1 MTKMKDFFD
10 GYVVEFDWKDVTLM
24 KICMCTF
31 GILLGMNVK
40 YKQKWITRF
49 FASLCF
55 LGTAILLC
63 MRALDIAYPEP
74 EVVEMEDME
83 AVEEL
88 EVVADIETMK
98 KEESAEMIEPVEE
111 TAMAMEA

>member
-1 MTKMKDFFD
+1 MSKMKDFFD

-24 KICMCTF
+24 KVCMCTF

-55 LGTAILLC
+55 LGTATLLC

-74 EVVEMEDME
+74 EAVDVEDME
-83 AVEEL
+83 SVEDL
-88 EVVADIETMK
+88 EIVTDIETMK
-98 KEESAEMIEPVEE
+98 KEEPAEIAESVEE
-111 TAMAMEA
+111 PAMAMEA